1 MTRARVVIG
10 VQLALGAGVL
20 ALAGIGYAGD
30 RDALVVVAVLI
41 VAAVGLSQLL
51 PALLALLLLRR
62 DRTGAALLAS
72 GAAAF
77 VPGVMIAFLT
87 ITNDPT
93 AEGFLLVA
101 FGLLLA
107 GLGFHQLLVRSRLT

>member
-1 MTRARVVIG
+1 
-10 VQLALGAGVL
+10 
-20 ALAGIGYAGD
+20 
-30 RDALVVVAVLI
+30 
-41 VAAVGLSQLL
+41 
-51 PALLALLLLRR
+51 
-62 DRTGAALLAS
+62 
-72 GAAAF
+72 
-77 VPGVMIAFLT
+77 MIAFLT